1 MKKNTRLAIL
11 FILIISMFTSAC
23 QSKKSGIQSQKTGNI
38 YRDTRIA
45 DYEVFEEDAID
56 DFAYGAEESAVYS
69 KAVPAAENSANSGQK
84 RMIQKS
90 ASIQIQVM
98 DPIDAAEKLI
108 SLTEQMGG
116 FVVSSTN
123 SQEYYSGDIYLPR
136 ANLTIRVPA
145 ERLTETLDFI
155 ENLTSDVSKYVSNK
169 RVYGVDITTDYVD
182 TTSRLTSLEKT
193 RDKLYEILDT
203 AENAEEALDVYNR
216 IAVVESDIEVLKGQI
231 KYMEESVS
239 LSSVDVTINSIRPAP
254 ISTVSKWS
262 LGDVFKDA
270 FESLLDA
277 CKSVVEFLIYF
288 IIVIVPILILIAI
301 PVMIIFLVIRK
312 VTRNKNKS
320 KDDVQKN
327 DDTLAEVK
335 RE

>member
-1 MKKNTRLAIL
+1 MKKNIRISVL
-11 FILIISMFTSAC
+11 FMLIFTLFASAC
-23 QSKKSGIQSQKTGNI
+23 QSKKSGTPSQETDIN

-45 DYEVFEEDAID
+45 DYEAFEEDAMGGM
-56 DFAYGAEESAVYS
+56 AYGVEESAVYS
-69 KAVPAAENSANSGQK
+69 KAVPAAENNVNSGQT

-90 ASIQIQVM
+90 ANIQIQVM
-98 DPIDAAEKLI
+98 DPSDAANKLI
-108 SLTEQMGG
+108 TLTEQMGG
-116 FVVSSTN
+116 FVVSSTS
-123 SQEYYSGDIYLPR
+123 SQEYYNGDIYLPR
-136 ANLTIRVPA
+136 ANLTIRVPS
-145 ERLTETLDFI
+145 ERLTETLEFI

-169 RVYGVDITTDYVD
+169 RVYGVDITSDYVD
-182 TTSRLTSLEKT
+182 TSSRLTSLEKT

-216 IAVVESDIEVLKGQI
+216 ISGVESDIEVLKGQI
-231 KYMEESVS
+231 KYMEESVA
-239 LSSVDVTINSIRPAP
+239 LSSIDVTISSIRPAP

-270 FESLLDA
+270 FESLLEA

-288 IIVIVPILILIAI
+288 LIVVVPIIILIAI
-301 PVMIIFLVIRK
+301 PIVIIVLIIRK
-312 VTRNKNKS
+312 VIHNKNKN
-320 KDDVQKN
+320 KADVQKN